1 MAIKSS
7 ASNRGQGRG
16 RGSRT
21 GRGSHQGRGGRG
33 RRFNRPEYKSS
44 IRNFKVEVDN
54 FGVVL
59 GITAKQRES
68 KDQNK
73 KFSEKLK
80 QYILQEFQNPEEI
93 FILVRDLKD
102 PTTFFKTSRTTAL
115 STEDKKDLIMLMIQ
129 TEEIKQYV

>member
-1 MAIKSS
+1 M
-7 ASNRGQGRG
+7 
-16 RGSRT
+16 
-21 GRGSHQGRGGRG
+21 
-33 RRFNRPEYKSS
+33 
-44 IRNFKVEVDN
+44 
-54 FGVVL
+54 VL